1 MAILTAK
8 NAGSGHE
15 NRGLLRQSDVSAVNR
30 FTTFIV
36 ARSVDDCRFRLIV
49 IDLLGRRIIVF
60 DRWRRRQRW
69 LDQRLQ
75 EEQEEQKEQEGT
87 SRRSRRGRAEWAGW
101 SEDYKEIIDDYSLH
115 SFMRVTTN
123 KRTALRKRIIA
134 FTLVFLCSI
143 FLSNGLSHLLLYLDK
158 ASLTISIMTDSFV
171 RWNYIYLTLCFS

>member
-60 DRWRRRQRW
+60 DRWRRRRRW

-87 SRRSRRGRAEWAGW
+87 SRRSRRGRAEGAGGD
-101 SEDYKEIIDDYSLH
+101 EQKEQEGTSRRSRRSRRSRKGRAERAQRDKQ
-115 SFMRVTTN
+115 N
-123 KRTALRKRIIA
+123 K
-134 FTLVFLCSI
+134 
-143 FLSNGLSHLLLYLDK
+143 
-158 ASLTISIMTDSFV
+158 
-171 RWNYIYLTLCFS
+171 